1 MSTDATQVPAGYVWL
16 QGDNTLNST
25 DSRDYGPVPY
35 NLLMGRVL
43 FRVRRSSATAYPRA
57 ARSCPRAPIC
67 TLSWPGK
74 PLCAV
79 HVQPPCLHLARIT
92 TAPGPSRISRLCWL
106 VSGCVLRSS
115 FRWIG

>member
-1 MSTDATQVPAGYVWL
+1 LWHSCKVWVHLQSEKTVMSTDAAQVPAGYVWL

-57 ARSCPRAPIC
+57 ARPRPRAPMC
-67 TLSWPGK
+67 TLCWPDK

-79 HVQPPCLHLARIT
+79 HV
-92 TAPGPSRISRLCWL
+92 
-106 VSGCVLRSS
+106 
-115 FRWIG
+115 